1 MMFCRSLKAEK
12 ERYQQEMEF
21 QLKIME
27 MENQRRLQEREHE
40 IRVFSLMMGSGSNM
54 QNLQAAHQA
63 MQYRPQPPENFSG
76 FSHRP
81 TYISHSTPL
90 NVSDSSSETS
100 SSTNIEDGLHYY
112 SL

>member
-1 MMFCRSLKAEK
+1 
-12 ERYQQEMEF
+12 
-21 QLKIME
+21 ME
-27 MENQRRLQEREHE
+27 MASQRRLQEREHE

-63 MQYRPQPPENFSG
+63 MQYRPQPPKNFSG

-81 TYISHSTPL
+81 TYTSHSTPL
-90 NVSDSSSETS
+90 NVSDTSSETS
-100 SSTNIEDGLHYY
+100 SSTNIEDSLHYY